1 MKTILLTAQMKSI
14 LLTALLLA
22 PLATLQSSEPRL
34 KPGLPAPLLKISGW
48 TEPRLKPGYLA
59 PKLIA
64 TEWTQGG
71 PVTAFDKDKVYLVE
85 FFATP
90 LWTCDDNIPHF
101 NALYQKFKDKGLV
114 VIGVNVNA
122 KLALDDST
130 DIKSL
135 VGKKA
140 NTRIYPVAV
149 DRVNKPQGTMM
160 DTWMGAAGQ
169 TCLPCAFLVG
179 KDGKIAWIGNP
190 AELTEAKIAYPA
202 WLDERIEELLA
213 GNFEVSKAASEFM
226 AEQKF
231 ERKQHLRDVAEGLLQ
246 DESLSGQA
254 LDDAYE
260 MAVKANEG
268 HLRNDAQRA
277 SHLAVLARATFMKG
291 EKAKA
296 VELQEKVIALMAD
309 TKPDDFDAEFLA
321 EQKSILANYKAG
333 HLPAMPSLAAVIT
346 LKRGDA
352 APKLNCGEWIQGK
365 PVSEFAKDKAYLIEF
380 WATWCVP
387 CVAEIPH
394 LNALHLKFK
403 EKGLVVIGQNVEG
416 KDQSPVKAFVKKMG
430 DRMTY
435 PVALDQMSGSG
446 QSSMAKMWL
455 EAAGLNSIPS
465 AFLVGKDGR
474 LVWMGHPNELKETM
488 IEEALADKADRSKTP
503 IADPTSAGTTTEKK

>member
-1 MKTILLTAQMKSI
+1 MKTV

-22 PLATLQSSEPRL
+22 PLATLQSSEPRQ
-34 KPGLPAPLLKISGW
+34 KPGLPAPQLKISEW
-48 TEPRLKPGYLA
+48 TEPRLKPGDPA

-64 TEWTQGG
+64 TEWIQGG
-71 PVTAFDKDKVYLVE
+71 PATAFDKDKIYLVE

-90 LWTCDDNIPHF
+90 LWICDDSIPHF
-101 NALYQKFKDKGLV
+101 NALYQKFKDKGLI
-114 VIGVNVNA
+114 VIGQNVNA
-122 KLALDDST
+122 KLAGGDST
-130 DIKSL
+130 MIKSL
-135 VGKKA
+135 VGKRA
-140 NTRIYPVAV
+140 NPRIYPVALDLV
-149 DRVNKPQGTMM
+149 KKPQGSMM
-160 DTWMGAAGQ
+160 DTWMSAAGQ

-179 KDGKIAWIGNP
+179 KDGRIAWIGNP
-190 AELTEAKIAYPA
+190 AELNETKMAYPVR
-202 WLDERIEELLA
+202 LDERIEELLA
-213 GNFEVSKAASEFM
+213 GNFDVAKAASEFM
-226 AEQKF
+226 AEQQL
-231 ERKQHLRDVAEGLLQ
+231 ERKSHLKDVAEGLLKN
-246 DESLSGQA
+246 ESLSGQA
-254 LDDAYE
+254 LDSAYE

-268 HLRNDAQRA
+268 HLSNHEQRA

-291 EKAKA
+291 EKGKA
-296 VELQEKVIALMAD
+296 VELQENVIRLMAD
-309 TKPDDFDAEFLA
+309 AKTDKADMAACQVALE
-321 EQKSILANYKAG
+321 SYKAG
-333 HLPAMPSLAAVIT
+333 HLPAMSPRAAVIT
-346 LKRGDA
+346 LKTGDA

-365 PVSEFAKDKAYLIEF
+365 PVAEFAKDKAYLIEF

-416 KDQSPVKAFVKKMG
+416 KDQTPVKAFVKKMA

-474 LVWMGHPNELKETM
+474 LVWIGHPNELKETM
-488 IEEALADKADRSKTP
+488 IEEALADNADRSKTP
-503 IADPTSAGTTTEKK
+503 IADPTSAGQTTEKK

>member
-1 MKTILLTAQMKSI
+1 MKTI

-22 PLATLQSSEPRL
+22 PLATLQSSGPRQ
-34 KPGLPAPLLKISGW
+34 KAGLPAPLLKINEW
-48 TEPRLKPGYLA
+48 TEPRLKPGDPA

-64 TEWTQGG
+64 TEWIQGG
-71 PVTAFDKDKVYLVE
+71 PVTAFDKDKIYLVE

-101 NALYQKFKDKGLV
+101 NALYQKFKDKGLIV
-114 VIGVNVNA
+114 VGQNVNT
-122 KLALDDST
+122 KLAEGDST
-130 DIKSL
+130 VIKSL
-135 VGKKA
+135 VGKKT
-140 NTRIYPVAV
+140 NTRIYPVAL

-160 DTWMGAAGQ
+160 DTWMSAAGQ

-179 KDGKIAWIGNP
+179 KDGRIAWIGNP
-190 AELTEAKIAYPA
+190 AELTEAKIAYPVR
-202 WLDERIEELLA
+202 LDGRIEELLA
-213 GNFEVSKAASEFM
+213 GNFDAVKAGSEFM
-226 AEQKF
+226 AEQQL
-231 ERKQHLRDVAEGLLQ
+231 ERKSHLKDAAEGLLQ
-246 DESLSGQA
+246 NESLSGQA
-254 LDDAYE
+254 LDSAYE

-268 HLRNDAQRA
+268 HLSNDEQRA

-291 EKAKA
+291 EKGKA
-296 VELQEKVIALMAD
+296 VELQENVIRLMAD
-309 TKPDDFDAEFLA
+309 AKTDKADMAACQVTLE
-321 EQKSILANYKAG
+321 SYKAG
-333 HLPAMPSLAAVIT
+333 HLPAISPRAAVIT
-346 LKRGDA
+346 LKTGDA

-416 KDQSPVKAFVKKMG
+416 KDQRPVKAFVKKMA

-474 LVWMGHPNELKETM
+474 LVWIGHPNELKETM

-503 IADPTSAGTTTEKK
+503 NADPTSAGQTTEKK

>member
-1 MKTILLTAQMKSI
+1 MKTVLLTS
-14 LLTALLLA
+14 LLLA
-22 PLATLQSSEPRL
+22 PLATLQSSEPRQ
-34 KPGLPAPLLKISGW
+34 KPGLPAPGLIISEW
-48 TEPRLKPGYLA
+48 AEPRLKPGDPA

-64 TEWTQGG
+64 TEWIQGG
-71 PVTAFDKDKVYLVE
+71 PVTAFDKDKIYLVE

-90 LWTCDDNIPHF
+90 LWTCDDNIPHL
-101 NALYQKFKDKGLV
+101 NALYQKFKDKGLI
-114 VIGVNVNA
+114 VIGQNVNA
-122 KLALDDST
+122 KLAESDST
-130 DIKSL
+130 VIKSL
-135 VGKKA
+135 VGKKT
-140 NTRIYPVAV
+140 NTRIYPVAL

-169 TCLPCAFLVG
+169 NCLPCAFLVG
-179 KDGKIAWIGNP
+179 KDGRIAWIGNP
-190 AELTEAKIAYPA
+190 AEFTETKMAYPVL
-202 WLDERIEELLA
+202 LDERIEELLA
-213 GNFEVSKAASEFM
+213 GNFDVAKAASEFM
-226 AEQKF
+226 TEQQLQ
-231 ERKQHLRDVAEGLLQ
+231 RKSHLKDVAEGLLQ
-246 DESLSGQA
+246 NESLSGHA
-254 LDDAYE
+254 LDSAYE

-309 TKPDDFDAEFLA
+309 TKPDEYEAEFIA

-333 HLPAMPSLAAVIT
+333 HLPAMSPRGAVIT
-346 LKRGDA
+346 LKTGDA

-387 CVAEIPH
+387 CVAAIPH

-416 KDQSPVKAFVKKMG
+416 KDQTPVKAFVKKMA

-435 PVALDQMSGSG
+435 PVALDQMSGSEQG
-446 QSSMAKMWL
+446 SMGKMWL
-455 EAAGLNSIPS
+455 EAAGLNGIPS

-474 LVWMGHPNELKETM
+474 LAWIGHPNELKEKM

-503 IADPTSAGTTTEKK
+503 IADPTNAGPTNN